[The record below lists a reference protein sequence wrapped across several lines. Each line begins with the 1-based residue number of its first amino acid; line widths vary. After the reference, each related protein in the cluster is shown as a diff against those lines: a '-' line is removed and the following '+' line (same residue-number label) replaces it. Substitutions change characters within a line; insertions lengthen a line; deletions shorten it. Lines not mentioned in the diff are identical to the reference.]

1 MMTKEQKLSFIIDS
15 LEDTDKEIADKLG
28 LSKSMMSQIKNSSY
42 RKLQKYHLYAFSHI
56 YNIPSKIFDEENGIN
71 SEEDI
76 QHYLDTYKDESTE
89 IEPKNFEVLKSLC
102 REWYCYSYSVED
114 NGEVLEYKIIID
126 YDYSVELLHKEKV
139 IKRGKIEINE
149 LQSIIILENKSI
161 PFNIIFDNAQIEYS
175 IFNVT
180 ILTKKAFFNR
190 ELVQFSLFS
199 KNPLPLNIAKHL
211 LGDREKIQLS
221 VEEKFKERIFRN
233 LDFYNNK
240 LLSILTPY
248 DSQSI
253 LNSIVGKW
261 HFNTCK
267 IYKKH
272 YFKIDKNLNVQWFIN
287 DTFQEEGKVTINSR
301 QSIIEFTDELKNNS
315 YFIFDNIDL
324 GIDDNKIK
332 ICSFNSQ
339 TAYDHKDIM
348 GIGIL
353 SKDEISQDIIDEVLI
368 SKEQSRLNTFVF
380 RDRLIEVLS
389 RDRIMD

>member
-42 RKLQKYHLYAFSHI
+42 NKLQKYHLYAFSHV
-56 YNIPSKIFDEENGIN
+56 YNIPYEIFNEEKKIN
-71 SEEDI
+71 SEKDI
-76 QHYLDTYKDESTE
+76 QNYLKAHTEKSKDKEL
-89 IEPKNFEVLKSLC
+89 KDFEVLKSLC

-114 NGEVLEYKIIID
+114 SGNILEYKIVID
-126 YDYSVELLHKEKV
+126 YDYKV
-139 IKRGKIEINE
+139 KLFYKNKFFKKGKIEINK
-149 LQSIIILENKSI
+149 LQSIIILEDKNI
-161 PFNIIFDNAQIEYS
+161 PFNIVFDNSEEKYN

-180 ILTKKAFFNR
+180 ILTKKDFFNR
-190 ELVQFSLFS
+190 DLVQFSLFS

-211 LGDREKIQLS
+211 LGNREKIQLS

-233 LDFYNNK
+233 LDFYDNK

-253 LNSIVGKW
+253 LNSIIGKW

-272 YFKIDKNLNVQWFIN
+272 YFKIDKNLKVQWFI
-287 DTFQEEGKVTINSR
+287 DDIFQENGKVTINSR

-353 SKDEISQDIIDEVLI
+353 SKDEIPQEIIDKVLI
-368 SKEQSRLNTFVF
+368 SKEQSRLNIFLF
-380 RDRLIEVLS
+380 RDRLVDILLKN
-389 RDRIMD
+389 RIIN

>member
-368 SKEQSRLNTFVF
+368 SKEQSRLNIFVF